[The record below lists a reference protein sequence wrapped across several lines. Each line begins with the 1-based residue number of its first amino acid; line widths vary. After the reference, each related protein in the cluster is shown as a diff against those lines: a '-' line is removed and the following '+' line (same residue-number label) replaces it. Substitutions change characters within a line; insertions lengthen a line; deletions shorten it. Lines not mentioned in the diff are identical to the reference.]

1 MPDLGLSQNTDE
13 PAALRRVRFVVAYN
27 GAGYHG
33 FAPNDTL
40 PTIAGLLTEVLGKIT
55 RTSVHLIGAGRT
67 DAGVHAWGQVVS
79 CDLPAD
85 LDLAN
90 IAHRV
95 NRMCGPSVVI
105 REATWA
111 APDFSA
117 RFSAD
122 WRHYRYTVWN
132 YSVPSPFLHDMSW
145 HVHRPLSLPAMR
157 LACDQLIGEKD
168 FTSFCRKPERV
179 DDRPEASLR
188 RRVTIA
194 KWSDITDDTPT
205 SDTNGRV
212 LRFEIRANAFCHQM
226 VRAIVGTMINIGDGS
241 IRAADLG
248 RIMRARDRS
257 VTGSLAPAHGLMLW
271 EVGYPQDA
279 SNLSFSQGTSSLRPI

>member
-1 MPDLGLSQNTDE
+1 MPDLGLYQNTDE
-13 PAALRRVRFVVAYN
+13 PVASRRVRLVVAYN

-40 PTIAGLLTEVLGKIT
+40 PTVAGFLTDALNKIT
-55 RTSVHLIGAGRT
+55 RTSVHLVGAGRT

-79 CDLPAD
+79 CDLPAQ

-90 IAHRV
+90 VAHRV

-111 APDFSA
+111 APNFSA

-132 YSVPSPFLHDMSW
+132 YSVPSPFLYDKSW
-145 HVHRPLSLPAMR
+145 HVHRPLSVPAMR

-168 FTSFCRKPERV
+168 FTSFCRKPDPV
-179 DDRPEASLR
+179 DGRPTASLR
-188 RRVTIA
+188 RHVMIA
-194 KWSDITDDTPT
+194 KWSDITSETPT
-205 SDTNGRV
+205 SDTSGRV
-212 LRFEIRANAFCHQM
+212 LLFEIRANAFCHQM
-226 VRAIVGTMINIGDGS
+226 VRAIVGTMINVGDGS
-241 IRAADLG
+241 IHAGDVG

-257 VTGSLAPAHGLMLW
+257 VTGSLAPAHGLTLW
-271 EVGYPQDA
+271 AVGYPDA
-279 SNLSFSQGTSSLRPI
+279 VANQAVSQGT